1 MGSKDSV
8 METALKE
15 KIVDAEE
22 AVEEGRV
29 RSGFAQDRGGLA
41 LWEIASVVS
50 SFLIAEWMVLPFA
63 GNSKAVAAFPL
74 GLALALMLLSHRTHK
89 ESLSE
94 IGWRLDNFWQAL
106 RLLVLP
112 MLVAA
117 LLIIGLGLL
126 NRSLRFNGRQ
136 MLEWALWLP
145 LWGLMQQY
153 VLQGFVNR
161 RAQMVFGRGWQ
172 SVLLVAFVFAL
183 LHLPNPWLTL
193 ATFGGGFVWAYVYQR
208 APNLLALALS
218 HGLMSMLLACSLPP
232 ATINSLRVGIKYF
245 G

>member
-1 MGSKDSV
+1 
-8 METALKE
+8 MEAALKE
-15 KIVDAEE
+15 KTVDAEE
-22 AVEEGRV
+22 ARDEGG
-29 RSGFAQDRGGLA
+29 RSSAQSSGTLA

-63 GNSKAVAAFPL
+63 GNSKVVAAFPL
-74 GLALALMLLSHRTHK
+74 GLAFALMLLSHRTHR
-89 ESLSE
+89 ESLRE
-94 IGWRLDNFWQAL
+94 IGWRLDNFWQAV
-106 RLLVLP
+106 RLLILP
-112 MLVAA
+112 MLVAS
-117 LLIIGLGLL
+117 LLIIGLGLF
-126 NRSLRFNGRQ
+126 NKSLRFDGRQ

-161 RAQMVFGRGWQ
+161 RAQMVFGRGWP

-183 LHLPNPWLTL
+183 LHLPNPWLTV
-193 ATFGGGFVWAYVYQR
+193 ATFAGGFIWAYVYQR

-218 HGLMSMLLACSLPP
+218 HALMSMLLACSLSSS
-232 ATINSLRVGIKYF
+232 AINSLRVGIKYF